1 MKTQTRPFSTRS
13 DKNKPKVFY
22 LRGSYL
28 NPFEEQY
35 LMPLQ
40 ENFEIVMA
48 HPRSHR
54 YNLSSITMPR
64 VAIPCLDYFNGLIPR
79 NIGGKTLP
87 NPFKYFGYEEI
98 LWGLEQYTAGFDII
112 HVPEQSFYFT
122 WQVAQGKRKQGYKMI
137 TVQDEVNPF
146 WYLHKP
152 SITQRTAFVR
162 EQTDLFIA
170 RSQRAK
176 TALICEGIN
185 PDRIR
190 VIGHGVD
197 VTRFSPGSRN
207 EQLCKQLGIET
218 NRFIILFVGRL
229 FWTKGIY
236 ALSDAAKLLLREPEI
251 QKLDPLF
258 LIVGDGDERA
268 EFEDRV
274 KRLGVERSFKFVGW
288 QPYNL
293 LPEVHRLADIFV
305 LPSISTR
312 YILEQFGIVLIE
324 SMASAKPVISTHCGA
339 IDEVVGDAGL
349 LVQPNDYYQ
358 LYRGLR
364 RLCLDADLRVEL
376 GERGLERVKEKFT
389 FQVISAAIASAYQ
402 EVLESEVR

>member
-1 MKTQTRPFSTRS
+1 METQTQADSKQSTQ
-13 DKNKPKVFY
+13 NKPRVFY

-35 LMPLQ
+35 LLPLQ
-40 ENFEIVMA
+40 KNYDIIMA

-54 YNLSSITMPR
+54 YNLSSMTMPR
-64 VAIPCLDYFNGLIPR
+64 EAISCLDYANGLIPR
-79 NIGGKTLP
+79 SLAGKTLP
-87 NPFKYFGYEEI
+87 NPFKYFGYEEV
-98 LWGLEQYTAGFDII
+98 LLGLDQHTKNCDIV

-122 WQVAQGKRKQGYKMI
+122 WQVAQSKHKYNYKMI

-152 SITQRTAFVR
+152 SITKRAAFVR
-162 EQTDLFIA
+162 EKTDLFIA
-170 RSQRAK
+170 RSQRAR
-176 TALICEGIN
+176 TALICEGI
-185 PDRIR
+185 PPEKIR

-197 VTRFSPGSRN
+197 VTRFTPGSRN
-207 EQLCKQLGIET
+207 PQLCEQLGIDR

-258 LIVGDGDERA
+258 LIAGDGDERG
-268 EFEDRV
+268 EFENRV
-274 KRLGVERSFKFVGW
+274 KRLGVENSFKFIGW

-293 LPEVHRLADIFV
+293 LPEIHRLADIFV

-324 SMASAKPVISTHCGA
+324 SMASGKPIISTHCGA
-339 IDEVVGDAGL
+339 IDEVIGNTGL
-349 LVQPNDYYQ
+349 LVQPNDYFQ
-358 LYRGLR
+358 LYHALHK
-364 RLCLDADLRVEL
+364 LCLNTDLREEL
-376 GERGLERVKEKFT
+376 GKRGLERVKERFT
-389 FQVISAAIASAYQ
+389 YKVISSAIASAY
-402 EVLESEVR
+402 EDVLG